1 MKNVKAIIGANF
13 GDEGKGLMTNYF
25 CEQAR
30 NNNQSAIVVLHNG
43 GSQRSHT
50 VSFSPDIRHAFRHF
64 GSGTFQG
71 TDTYFAKDFIID
83 PINFV
88 KEGTKLE
95 SIKLIERIRQSG
107 CFLEIKPKL
116 YVNKNCM
123 VSLPCDALIN
133 CIKETE
139 RNIGKHGS
147 CGCGIYET
155 IKRNQNGL
163 TLSAYELS
171 KMTKEQLI
179 DFIKKSR
186 EYAEE
191 EIKVWCLEHNIIHLS
206 DTAFIYYKM
215 LMEYEKIIDD
225 YVRAVSDFYIFT
237 IFTDDTII
245 NEYDNIFFEGGQGLL
260 LDQNNTAYFPHLTPS
275 NTGSINP
282 CNIIKSAG
290 LTDSDI
296 ELCYVTRTYL
306 TRHGAGPLPTEC
318 DKVNINS
325 QMRDETNEPN
335 LFQGALRYG
344 YMDTEDLYN
353 RIHKDEA
360 NFTLPHKTSIAVT
373 HLNETDDCFIVPHA
387 KQKIIIPS
395 EYGYYLSSGNAKMQT
410 VERIRDGVI
419 R

>member
-1 MKNVKAIIGANF
+1 MKDIKVIIGANF

-50 VSFSPDIRHAFRHF
+50 VSLSPDIRHAFRHL

-71 TDTYFAKDFIID
+71 ADTYFAEDFIID
-83 PINFV
+83 PMNFV
-88 KEGTKLE
+88 NECT
-95 SIKLIERIRQSG
+95 SITNLGYRVKV
-107 CFLEIKPKL
+107 EI
-116 YVNKNCM
+116 YANKNCM

-139 RNIGKHGS
+139 RSIGKHGS

-155 IKRNQNGL
+155 IKRNQKGFSV
-163 TLSAYELS
+163 SAYELI
-171 KMTKEQLI
+171 KMTREQLREL
-179 DFIKKSR
+179 IKKSR
-186 EYAEE
+186 EYAEK
-191 EIKVWCLEHNIIHLS
+191 EIKSWCIEHNIIRLS
-206 DTAFIYYKM
+206 DTALRYYKI
-215 LMEYEKIIDD
+215 LMEAEELVDVYINN
-225 YVRAVSDFYIFT
+225 VSSLKCFNFI
-237 IFTDDTII
+237 DDTILS
-245 NEYDNIFFEGGQGLL
+245 EYDNVIFEGGQGLL

-290 LTDSDI
+290 LTNSNI

-306 TRHGAGPLPTEC
+306 TRHGAGPLLTEC
-318 DKVNINS
+318 DKININPH
-325 QMRDETNEPN
+325 MHDKTNEPN
-335 LFQGALRYG
+335 IFQGTLRYG
-344 YMDTEDLYN
+344 YMDTEDLYK
-353 RIHKDEA
+353 RIHEDE
-360 NFTLPHKTSIAVT
+360 NDFTLPHKTSVAVT

-395 EYGYYLSSGNAKMQT
+395 EYGYYLSSGNAEIQT
-410 VERIRDGVI
+410 VKFIREGVI

>member
-50 VSFSPDIRHAFRHF
+50 VSFSPNIRHAFRHF

-71 TDTYFAKDFIID
+71 ADTYFAEDFIID
-83 PINFV
+83 PINLVSEFV
-88 KEGTKLE
+88 EIVNLGCRTKV
-95 SIKLIERIRQSG
+95 KM
-107 CFLEIKPKL
+107 
-116 YVNKNCM
+116 YANKNCK

-139 RNIGKHGS
+139 RNVGKHGS

-155 IKRNQNGL
+155 IKRNQKKE
-163 TLSAYELS
+163 LSLSVYELS
-171 KMTKEQLI
+171 IMTKSEIIQLI
-179 DFIKKSR
+179 EESR
-186 EYAEE
+186 KYAMK
-191 EIKVWCLEHNIIHLS
+191 EIRNWCLEHNIIKLS
-206 DTAFIYYKM
+206 DTSLMYYKM
-215 LMEYEKIIDD
+215 LMEYEEIVNNYIYDAQSLKIMSF
-225 YVRAVSDFYIFT
+225 V
-237 IFTDDTII
+237 DDTIL
-245 NEYDNIFFEGGQGLL
+245 NEYDNIIFEGGQGLL
-260 LDQNNTAYFPHLTPS
+260 LDQNNKAYYPHLTPS

-290 LTDSDI
+290 LTNSDI

-306 TRHGAGPLPTEC
+306 TRHGAGPLLTEC
-318 DKVNINS
+318 DKININPH
-325 QMRDETNEPN
+325 MHDKTNEPN
-335 LFQGALRYG
+335 LFQGTLRYG
-344 YMDTEDLYN
+344 YMDTENLYK
-353 RIHKDEA
+353 RIHEDE
-360 NFTLPHKTSIAVT
+360 NDFTLPHKTSVAVT

-395 EYGYYLSSGNAKMQT
+395 EYGCYLSSGDSKMQT
-410 VERIRDGVI
+410 VEHIRDGVI

>member
-1 MKNVKAIIGANF
+1 MKDVKVIIGANF

-50 VSFSPDIRHAFRHF
+50 VSLSPDIRHAFRHL

-71 TDTYFAKDFIID
+71 ADTYFAEDFIID

-88 KEGTKLE
+88 SEYVEIVNLGYKTKVK
-95 SIKLIERIRQSG
+95 I
-107 CFLEIKPKL
+107 
-116 YVNKNCM
+116 YANKNCM

-139 RNIGKHGS
+139 RSIGKHGS

-155 IKRNQNGL
+155 IKRNQKKEL
-163 TLSAYELS
+163 SLSAYELS
-171 KMTKEQLI
+171 KMTKSAIIQLI
-179 DFIKKSR
+179 EESR
-186 EYAEE
+186 KYAIT
-191 EIKVWCLEHNIIHLS
+191 EIRNWCLEHNIIKLS
-206 DTAFIYYKM
+206 DTSLMYYKM
-215 LMEYEKIIDD
+215 LMEYEEIVNSYIYDAQSLKIMNF
-225 YVRAVSDFYIFT
+225 V
-237 IFTDDTII
+237 DDTIL
-245 NEYDNIFFEGGQGLL
+245 NEYDNVIFEGGQGLL
-260 LDQNNTAYFPHLTPS
+260 LDQNNKAYYPHLTPS

-290 LTDSDI
+290 LTNSDI

-306 TRHGAGPLPTEC
+306 TRHGAGPLLTEC
-318 DKVNINS
+318 DKININPH
-325 QMRDETNEPN
+325 MHDKTNEPN
-335 LFQGALRYG
+335 LFQGTLRYG
-344 YMDTEDLYN
+344 YMDTEDLYK
-353 RIHKDEA
+353 RIHKDE
-360 NFTLPHKTSIAVT
+360 NDFTLPHKTSIAVT

-395 EYGYYLSSGNAKMQT
+395 EYGYYLSSGDAKMQT
-410 VERIRDGVI
+410 VEHIRDGVI
-419 R
+419 K

>member
-30 NNNQSAIVVLHNG
+30 NSNQSAIVVLHNG

-50 VSFSPDIRHAFRHF
+50 VSLSPDIRHAFRHL

-71 TDTYFAKDFIID
+71 ADTYLAKDFIID
-83 PINFV
+83 PMNFMNECTDMIELDYKV
-88 KEGTKLE
+88 KV
-95 SIKLIERIRQSG
+95 
-107 CFLEIKPKL
+107 EIYADKK
-116 YVNKNCM
+116 CM

-139 RNIGKHGS
+139 RNNGKHGS

-155 IKRNQNGL
+155 IKRNQKGFS
-163 TLSAYELS
+163 LSAYELT
-171 KMTKEQLI
+171 KMTREQLRQL
-179 DFIKKSR
+179 IKESR
-186 EYAEE
+186 EYAKK
-191 EIKVWCLEHNIIHLS
+191 EIKSWCLENNISHLS
-206 DTAFIYYKM
+206 DAALRYYKI
-215 LMEYEKIIDD
+215 LMEADELVNVYIDD
-225 YVRAVSDFYIFT
+225 VNSLKYFH
-237 IFTDDTII
+237 FTDDTIL
-245 NEYDNIFFEGGQGLL
+245 NGYENIFFEGGQGLL

-306 TRHGAGPLPTEC
+306 TRHGAGPFPTEC
-318 DKVNINS
+318 NKSDINS
-325 QMRDETNEPN
+325 EMHDKTNEPN
-335 LFQGALRYG
+335 TFQGTLRYG
-344 YMDTEDLYN
+344 YINTEDLFK
-353 RIHKDEA
+353 RISEDETH
-360 NFTLPHKTSIAVT
+360 FTFPHKTSVAIT
-373 HLNETDDCFIVPHA
+373 HLNETDDCFTTSRG

-410 VERIRDGVI
+410 VESIRDGVI